1 MSDPLRSLADAARAV
16 TAAATDEDVLEI
28 VAYAA
33 RDVIGARHG
42 VARRGPNGAPPGPRL
57 VAPLLARDGSSLG
70 MLELWDK
77 DEAFTA
83 DDEAIVVQLAQ
94 MAANAIETLELLGRE
109 HAARVEA
116 EETGRR
122 LLREKQRAEALH
134 SVGSAI
140 AGRLELQEVVQL
152 ATDAARELTPAA
164 FGAFFYNVI
173 SPSGESYM
181 LYALSGV
188 ERSAFERFP
197 MPRNTEIFAP
207 TFNGEGLVRLDDV
220 LADPRYGRSAPYHG
234 MPEGHLPVRSYLAV
248 PVITSNGEVAGGLFF
263 GHPEPGMFSADDERM
278 VEGIAAQSAI
288 AIENARLYQERTRTA
303 QTLQRALLPPH
314 LPQIAGLELA
324 AGYRAAGEGNE
335 VGGDFYDVFP
345 QGDGS
350 WAVVIG
356 DVCGKGPQAAAV
368 TALARY
374 TLRAHAVAGLRPS
387 YMLMRL
393 NDALLRQRAPGFVT
407 VALARVDLTASGA
420 RVELATAGH
429 PLPILAAGG
438 EAIPVGE
445 VGTPLGIIE
454 QPELPQVT
462 LELAAGDLL
471 AFYTD
476 GVSEAA
482 APKHLLG
489 EAELAA
495 LVAECAAD
503 GPRPV
508 VEHLEATAVALSRGN
523 PRDDIA
529 CLAVQV
535 TPPPLVSERFPA
547 TLKAARDV
555 AAALLPL
562 AGRLDPRTAQDLRL
576 LATELVANAVRHT
589 GVVSG
594 TVEVQLW
601 LAGDRVHLSV
611 LDDGPG
617 FDPPRGRWSRP
628 TGLAA
633 GASTWSTSA
642 RPAGVASGASATAYG
657 SSWSARMPP
666 ETEFRAEPL
675 ADGTTALAVSGEVT
689 FSNVTDFDRAL
700 GQALDDGA
708 LNLVVDL
715 TGVTFIDSSGLSS
728 LLSASARTRDRG
740 GAVALVVAQD
750 EPPSIFRFRGVDRLL
765 ALYPTREAA
774 LGGT

>member
-42 VARRGPNGAPPGPRL
+42 VARRGPNGAPLGPRL

-248 PVITSNGEVAGGLFF
+248 PVITSNGEVAGGLLF

-407 VALARVDLTASGA
+407 VALARVDLTAAGA

-429 PLPILAAGG
+429 PLPILAADG
-438 EAIPVGE
+438 EAKPVGE

-454 QPELPQVT
+454 EPELPQVT

-482 APKHLLG
+482 APKHLLSEG
-489 EAELAA
+489 ELAA

-503 GPRPV
+503 GPRAV
-508 VEHLEATAVALSRGN
+508 VDHLEATAVALSRGN

-547 TLKAARDV
+547 TLRAARDV
-555 AAALLPL
+555 AAALVPL

-576 LATELVANAVRHT
+576 LATELVANAVRHA

-601 LAGDRVHLSV
+601 LAGDRVHLTV

-617 FDPPRGRWSRP
+617 FDPPQRPLVAPDGPGGWGLYLVDQCAARWGCERGERHRVWLELERQD
-628 TGLAA
+628 AA
-633 GASTWSTSA
+633 
-642 RPAGVASGASATAYG
+642 
-657 SSWSARMPP
+657 
-666 ETEFRAEPL
+666 
-675 ADGTTALAVSGEVT
+675 
-689 FSNVTDFDRAL
+689 
-700 GQALDDGA
+700 
-708 LNLVVDL
+708 
-715 TGVTFIDSSGLSS
+715 
-728 LLSASARTRDRG
+728 
-740 GAVALVVAQD
+740 
-750 EPPSIFRFRGVDRLL
+750 
-765 ALYPTREAA
+765 
-774 LGGT
+774 